1 MSPNIVLVIIL
12 RRMGLAGYVVSMGER
27 SGTYRVL
34 VGRPEEKRLLG
45 KSRRRWDDS
54 INIDL
59 KEIF

>member
-1 MSPNIVLVIIL
+1 
-12 RRMGLAGYVVSMGER
+12 MGLAGYVVSMGEM

-34 VGRPEEKRLLG
+34 MGRPEGQRLLG